1 MEDKLVTLVT
11 LTYNKALIL
20 KKFLEKEG
28 IDVYIA
34 NLHPLNPVVSS
45 GVRVRIKER
54 DLPQA
59 LKITE
64 SPAWLSE
71 SVAGEKAPVFIED
84 SEEILVP
91 VDFSEYSMRVCEI
104 AFHIADKMH
113 YQITLMHVYLTSL
126 FANLPYGET
135 FN

>member
-34 NLHPLNPVVSS
+34 NLHTLNPVVSS

-64 SPAWLSE
+64 SPA
-71 SVAGEKAPVFIED
+71 
-84 SEEILVP
+84 
-91 VDFSEYSMRVCEI
+91 CQ
-104 AFHIADKMH
+104 DKHQM
-113 YQITLMHVYLTSL
+113 
-126 FANLPYGET
+126 
-135 FN
+135 